1 MVKHYYTRKT
11 TNKNPTSKQL
21 ICKGELVNIYVEK
34 TIFHIPKNKNFLIKV
49 EIKNISNKTVRIDL
63 SDYWKIIYPNQ
74 WGIYKNP
81 YREVIDEERMLPD
94 TVIDKIDLINKYNNK
109 ILAFIKPNETIAY
122 YREWNG
128 SGEKIKLTDKNNF
141 LIISIDGQLLLTNGE
156 AVEQI
161 IIGDNEKVRAIVFN
175 YPIINKTI
183 PVNALII
190 NK

>member
-1 MVKHYYTRKT
+1 
-11 TNKNPTSKQL
+11 
-21 ICKGELVNIYVEK
+21 LVNIYVEK